1 MEEEESASTKMRIY
15 VGGLGASMTED
26 DLRKVFQSV
35 GGVVEAVDFI
45 RSKSRSFAYV
55 DFFPSS
61 QSSISKLFSTYNGC
75 AWKGGKLR
83 LEKAKEHYLARLRRE
98 WEEDAEIMNYDD
110 GADLE
115 TSAPESTEHVAKS
128 EHIQIFFPS
137 LGEVKSFPVSG
148 TGTHKY
154 DFPHVEVP
162 PLPVHFCDCEEHNV
176 SDPTGKSMDT
186 KTGDLDA
193 GNGGIDEDEIKMM
206 NTVLNKLFER
216 QEASHA
222 NCNGT
227 MAVKDKDNSKILTDN
242 QPLEDNKED
251 SDEDNLVLNVMASG
265 SNSKPLPLNSG
276 SKSFKAHGNSKGAAR
291 DQKGNSRVQS
301 KKRKSVTNEEFDGNE
316 YVPNI
321 STGSGKGNTN
331 PAYEPVGPSRPQ
343 APDQAMPIQSS
354 RSQKSSWKT
363 LICDKSKASFS
374 ISDILPSVPSA
385 NEEQPEADDLSLAH
399 SSPNRNSDRATA
411 AVLKRKKDKTKPA
424 NSNVSFSI
432 LDTLPTASSA
442 DQEQTEAADPNRAH
456 STPNRN
462 SDLATAAVLKRKKD
476 ETKPANSNVS
486 FCISDAL
493 PTASSADQEQTEAED
508 PNLAA
513 TDAILES
520 KSKEMKSVES
530 SPEAENTIPNVTSN
544 KGRGAAWKKKSSW
557 TQLVSQEA
565 TSFSITQILSNNTS
579 EKQVQRESDVINVNL
594 FAPSENNDSIE
605 QESRSTAADESAA
618 FVIAKDET
626 ACYDVKKNDQ
636 PAVQENEPSP
646 TEVIERHIKP
656 QEAGSFDAKSV
667 ETCCPF
673 MRNSRSVAEWTKIK
687 AALSG
692 GSKKKKQRQLDTQ

>member
-1 MEEEESASTKMRIY
+1 MRSRY
-15 VGGLGASMTED
+15 TYKSGS
-26 DLRKVFQSV
+26 FQ
-35 GGVVEAVDFI
+35 
-45 RSKSRSFAYV
+45 
-55 DFFPSS
+55 
-61 QSSISKLFSTYNGC
+61 
-75 AWKGGKLR
+75 
-83 LEKAKEHYLARLRRE
+83 
-98 WEEDAEIMNYDD
+98 
-110 GADLE
+110 GAD
-115 TSAPESTEHVAKS
+115 
-128 EHIQIFFPS
+128 
-137 LGEVKSFPVSG
+137 
-148 TGTHKY
+148 
-154 DFPHVEVP
+154 
-162 PLPVHFCDCEEHNV
+162 
-176 SDPTGKSMDT
+176 
-186 KTGDLDA
+186 
-193 GNGGIDEDEIKMM
+193 
-206 NTVLNKLFER
+206 
-216 QEASHA
+216 
-222 NCNGT
+222 
-227 MAVKDKDNSKILTDN
+227 
-242 QPLEDNKED
+242 
-251 SDEDNLVLNVMASG
+251 
-265 SNSKPLPLNSG
+265 
-276 SKSFKAHGNSKGAAR
+276 R

-301 KKRKSVTNEEFDGNE
+301 KKRKSVTDEEFDSNE

-343 APDQAMPIQSS
+343 APDRAMPIQSS
-354 RSQKSSWKT
+354 HSQKSSWKT

-399 SSPNRNSDRATA
+399 SSPNKNSDRATA

-442 DQEQTEAADPNRAH
+442 DQEQTEADDPNRAH

-462 SDLATAAVLKRKKD
+462 SDLATAAVLKRKKDETKPANSNVSFSILDTLPTASSADQEQTEAADPNQAHSTPNRNSNLATAAVLKRKKD

-508 PNLAA
+508 LNLAA
-513 TDAILES
+513 TDAILER

-530 SPEAENTIPNVTSN
+530 SPEAENTVRNVTSN
-544 KGRGAAWKKKSSW
+544 QGRGAAWKQKSSW

-594 FAPSENNDSIE
+594 FAASENNDSIE
-605 QESRSTAADESAA
+605 QESRSTAADDSAA
-618 FVIAKDET
+618 FVVAKDET

-636 PAVQENEPSP
+636 PAVQENESSP
-646 TEVIERHIKP
+646 TEAIERHIKP
-656 QEAGSFDAKSV
+656 QEAGSFDAKSG

-692 GSKKKKQRQLDTQ
+692 GSKKKKQRQSDTK